1 MASAGTVTVDFSA
14 ETARFTA
21 ELQKVNSRLK
31 GIEGSFKS
39 LGRVAKAAMGAFS
52 AGALVAFV
60 KSAANAAD
68 ELGKASDKIGITT
81 SGLRAFEIASTE
93 AGVSIES
100 TSKLLLESQKRLGEA
115 AAGTGEAAKFIKLL
129 GLNVKELQQLAPDEL
144 FKTYAT
150 AINGL
155 SNRGE
160 QLAAAQ
166 ALMGKASREAFN
178 LIQAGSPAFD
188 EAAQFVE
195 RFALALDRVSIKQ
208 IEQANDQMGR
218 LGMISQGAGQQ
229 IAAGLAPFVEAFS
242 LAVQDA
248 TGSTEGFK
256 TAATIVGATV
266 QTAFAIAENAA
277 RSLQAAFFTVAA
289 GVAAAMRELVETAIT
304 AKTFLESP
312 RAFFSPQVQAA
323 LKAGI
328 ENGTASLTA
337 SVEANL
343 TKAKDALSQ
352 IQSIEQ
358 IQSGII
364 ANLEASRARAEA
376 AVAEQAARDAAAKAG
391 GLTLGGEDAIGL
403 TQQQNFD
410 LINDAA
416 AAAAEARK
424 AIEAD
429 LTDFTIGELTRR
441 SEASQNIR
449 DFEMA
454 SEQAAMNFMAMVRQN
469 AFTSILGGLQAFAG
483 KSKKIAIALVAVN
496 KGMAIA
502 KAVQDGFVAVQA
514 ALAWVPWPAN
524 LAAAAQMKVMTALNV
539 AGIAASG
546 IGQIQSINSS
556 GGAALGSQ
564 VNPVFTSPQGAD
576 QQFGATSQRTLQ
588 VIVQGNVIGN
598 RQFIDDLIENIKDA
612 VDDRD
617 VVLISNTSRN
627 AKELVGA

>member
-39 LGRVAKAAMGAFS
+39 LGRVAKAAMGALS

-115 AAGTGEAAKFIKLL
+115 AAGTGEAAKYIKLL

-144 FKTYAT
+144 FKTYAN

-188 EAAQFVE
+188 EAAQFVD

-208 IEQANDQMGR
+208 IEQANDQMAR
-218 LGMISQGAGQQ
+218 LGLISQGAGQQ

-242 LAVQDA
+242 LAVQNA

-256 TAATIVGATV
+256 AAAAVFGATV

-364 ANLEASRARAEA
+364 ANLESSRARAEA

-391 GLTLGGEDAIGL
+391 GLTLGGDDAIGL

-410 LINDAA
+410 IINAAA
-416 AAAAEARK
+416 AAAAEAQKQIQR
-424 AIEAD
+424 D
-429 LTDFTIGELTRR
+429 LTDFTLGELQRQ
-441 SEASQNIR
+441 SEAFQNAKN
-449 DFEMA
+449 FEIA
-454 SEQAAMNFMAMVRQN
+454 TEQAAQQQIAELK
-469 AFTSILGGLQAFAG
+469 AGAYSSAISALQAFAG
-483 KSKKIAIALVAVN
+483 RSEKTAKALVIIEKGRAIAVAAMN
-496 KGMAIA
+496 TYE
-502 KAVQDGFVAVQA
+502 AVTHQLKSGDPYTAFAR
-514 ALAWVPWPAN
+514 
-524 LAAAAQMKVMTALNV
+524 AAAAGAYGAAQV
-539 AGIAASG
+539 AGIAATAY
-546 IGQIQSINSS
+546 GQMRNISAA
-556 GGAALGSQ
+556 GGAPIGSPQ
-564 VNPVFTSPQGAD
+564 NPVFTNPQSED
-576 QQFGATSQRTLQ
+576 QQFGAQQQTVTQ
-588 VIVQGNVIGN
+588 VIIQGDV
-598 RQFIDDLIENIKDA
+598 FSSSETVEYLINKIREA

-617 VVLISNTSRN
+617 VVIIGSNSRN
-627 AKELVGA
+627 AQDLLGT